1 MTLGYNHMLGK
12 IGHKTAHWL
21 SCKKCDSKGKVT
33 MDLVDSIEAGK
44 LTISELIDVLATDKN
59 YLASTWDQRYREF
72 TSLLQKTSTFA
83 QPETDDLVKRLW
95 YERDNG
101 IASIRQGVPSLAE
114 YQQNLPLLRE
124 LTERVRQQPDETTYQ
139 YVDSALQQ
147 AKKTGQLKRM
157 YWSLRNRVFAAF
169 SPENYT
175 STVDENAFNKAAE
188 FLNQHFH
195 LGLVLTGNWLQKNYE
210 LKKAIHARS
219 PNTDPYYVNMAIWHL
234 YELLRE
240 RDNEQKQEKVASTTS
255 TTCSEPFENKTI
267 PHSPTNV
274 IFFGPPGTGKTFMLQ
289 QKMKEYTS
297 HAVPADRY
305 AWLDSRLESLNWMQV
320 ITLVLLDLGKRA
332 KVRQMTEHEWFQRKA
347 LLNGRSSNFSQTAW
361 ATLQSFTIPGST
373 TVAYKG
379 RREPAIFDKT
389 ADSEW
394 FLVESQ
400 LEQVD
405 ELLTL
410 YAELK
415 QGPKS
420 AEAIQ
425 RFAVVTFH
433 QSYGYEEFIEGIRAR
448 SDESGNISYP
458 IEPGIFMRLCQRA
471 NADPAHRYAIFID
484 EINRGNISKIFGELI
499 SLIEV
504 DKRAGMSNAMSL
516 QLSYSGD
523 HFSVPANVDI
533 IGAMNTADRSLALM
547 DTALRR
553 RFDFVEMMP
562 DLSLLSGAKVKGIE
576 LESLLEKLNSRI
588 EALYDR
594 EHTLGHAFFMPVKN
608 ALDTGDEEAAFKQL
622 KIVFQKKIIPL
633 LQEYFFDD
641 WNKIRLVLAD
651 NQKQDDSLQF
661 VIEKTDDLDTLFG
674 NNHGLRRHD
683 QQSTAYELEAF
694 DQEVWN
700 MPQAYRS
707 IYQPQQTTPDEQAIN
722 HG

>member
-1 MTLGYNHMLGK
+1 MT
-12 IGHKTAHWL
+12 
-21 SCKKCDSKGKVT
+21 
-33 MDLVDSIEAGK
+33 LVDSVEAGK
-44 LTISELIDVLATDKN
+44 LKISELIDILAKEKK
-59 YLASTWDQRYREF
+59 YSASKWDQRYREF
-72 TSLLQKTSTFA
+72 TALLQQTSTFA
-83 QPETDDLVKRLW
+83 EPETDDLVKRLW

-114 YQQNLPLLRE
+114 YQQSLPLLRE
-124 LTERVRQQPDETTYQ
+124 LTERVHQQPDETTYQ
-139 YVDSALQQ
+139 YVGSALQQ
-147 AKKTGQLKRM
+147 AKETGLLKRM

-169 SPENYT
+169 SPETCT

-188 FLNQHFH
+188 FLNKQFH
-195 LGLVLTGNWLQKNYE
+195 LGLILTGNWIQKNHE
-210 LKKAIHARS
+210 LKQAIHAQS
-219 PNTDPYYVNMAIWHL
+219 PNADPYYVNMAIWHL

-240 RDNEQKQEKVASTTS
+240 RDNEQKQEKVPSSTS
-255 TTCSEPFENKTI
+255 TASSEFADIKTV

-274 IFFGPPGTGKTFMLQ
+274 IYFGPPGTGKTFTLQ

-297 HAVPADRY
+297 HAVPADRD

-332 KVRQMTEHEWFQRKA
+332 KVRQMTEHQWFQRKA

-405 ELLTL
+405 ELLSL

-562 DLSLLSGAKVKGIE
+562 DLSLLSGTKVKGIE
-576 LESLLEKLNSRI
+576 LEPLLEKLNSRI

-594 EHTLGHAFFMPVKN
+594 EHSLGHAFFMPVKN
-608 ALDTGDEEAAFKQL
+608 ALDAGDEETAFKQL
-622 KIVFQKKIIPL
+622 KIAFQKKIIPL

-651 NQKQDDSLQF
+651 NQKQDDNLQF
-661 VIEKTDDLDTLFG
+661 VIEKTDDLDKLFG
-674 NNHGLRRHD
+674 NNHGLQRHD

-694 DQEVWN
+694 DQEIWN

-707 IYQPQQTTPDEQAIN
+707 IYQPQQTTPDEQAVN

>member
-1 MTLGYNHMLGK
+1 
-12 IGHKTAHWL
+12 
-21 SCKKCDSKGKVT
+21 
-33 MDLVDSIEAGK
+33 MDLVDSVEAGK
-44 LTISELIDVLATDKN
+44 LTIRELIDALVKDKN
-59 YLASTWDQRYREF
+59 YTASKWEQRYREF
-72 TSLLQKTSTFA
+72 TTLLQQTSTFA
-83 QPETDDLVKRLW
+83 EPETDDLVKRLW

-114 YQQNLPLLRE
+114 YQQSLPLLRE
-124 LTERVRQQPDETTYQ
+124 LTERVRQQPNEVTYQ
-139 YVDSALQQ
+139 YVGTALQQ
-147 AKKTGQLKRM
+147 AKKIGQLKRM

-175 STVDENAFNKAAE
+175 STVDENAFNKTAE
-188 FLNQHFH
+188 FLNQRFH

-210 LKKAIHARS
+210 LKQAIHAQS
-219 PNTDPYYVNMAIWHL
+219 PDTDPYYVNMAIWHI

-240 RDNEQKQEKVASTTS
+240 RDNEQKQEKVAS
-255 TTCSEPFENKTI
+255 SEPIENKTI

-274 IFFGPPGTGKTFMLQ
+274 IFFGPPGTGKTFTLQ

-297 HAVPADRY
+297 HAVPADRE

-320 ITLVLLDLGKRA
+320 ITLVLLDLGKLA
-332 KVRQMTEHEWFQRKA
+332 KVRQIIEHMWFQRKA
-347 LLNGRSSNFSQTAW
+347 LLNGRNGNLSNTAW
-361 ATLQSFTIPGST
+361 KALQAYTIPESL
-373 TVAYKG
+373 TVDYKN
-379 RREPAIFDKT
+379 RREPAVFDKT
-389 ADSEW
+389 DNSEW
-394 FLVESQ
+394 FLVDSQ
-400 LEQVD
+400 LEQVED
-405 ELLTL
+405 LLAH

-415 QGPKS
+415 RGPKS

-433 QSYGYEEFIEGIRAR
+433 QSYGYEEFIEGMRAR

-504 DKRAGMSNAMSL
+504 DKRAGMPNAMSL

-523 HFSVPANVDI
+523 YFSVPANVDI
-533 IGAMNTADRSLALM
+533 IGAMNTADRSLALL

-608 ALDTGDEEAAFKQL
+608 ALDTGDEETAFKQL
-622 KIVFQKKIIPL
+622 KIAFQKKIIPL

-651 NQKQDDSLQF
+651 NQKQDDNQQF

-683 QQSTAYELEAF
+683 QQSTTYELKDL
-694 DQEVWN
+694 DQGVWN
-700 MPQAYRS
+700 MPKAYRS
-707 IYQPQQTTPDEQAIN
+707 IYQPQRTTPDEQVVN
-722 HG
+722 HE

>member
-1 MTLGYNHMLGK
+1 MT
-12 IGHKTAHWL
+12 
-21 SCKKCDSKGKVT
+21 
-33 MDLVDSIEAGK
+33 LVDSVEAGK
-44 LTISELIDVLATDKN
+44 LTLSELIDTLAEDEN
-59 YLASTWDQRYREF
+59 YEPSRWNQRYREF
-72 TSLLQKTSTFA
+72 TGLLQQVPTFTVSGS
-83 QPETDDLVKRLW
+83 EDLLKRLW

-114 YQQNLPLLRE
+114 YQQSLPLLRE
-124 LTERVRQQPDETTYQ
+124 LTERVRQQPDEATYQ
-139 YVDSALQQ
+139 YVGSALQK
-147 AKKTGQLKRM
+147 AKETGLLKRM

-169 SPENYT
+169 LPETCT
-175 STVDENAFNKAAE
+175 SAVDENAFTKVAD
-188 FLNQHFH
+188 FLNKKFS
-195 LGLVLTGNWLQKNYE
+195 LGLELNGSWLQKNHE
-210 LKKAIHARS
+210 LKQAIHSKS
-219 PNTDPYYVNMAIWHL
+219 PNADPYYVNMAIWDL
-234 YELLRE
+234 YELLRQ
-240 RDNEQKQEKVASTTS
+240 RDNEQKQEKVSDKTS
-255 TTCSEPFENKTI
+255 TADSELTEINTRQ
-267 PHSPTNV
+267 HSPTNV
-274 IFFGPPGTGKTFMLQ
+274 IFFGPPGTGKTFTLQ

-297 HAVPADRY
+297 HAVPADRD

-320 ITLVLLDLGKRA
+320 ITLVLLDFGKRA
-332 KVRQMTEHEWFQRKA
+332 KVRQIIEHMWFQRKA
-347 LLNGRSSNFSQTAW
+347 LLNGRNGNLSNTAW
-361 ATLQSFTIPGST
+361 AALQAY
-373 TVAYKG
+373 TVPESLTVDYKN
-379 RREPAIFDKT
+379 RREPAVFNKTDK
-389 ADSEW
+389 SEW
-394 FLVESQ
+394 LLVDSQ
-400 LEQVD
+400 LEQVED
-405 ELLTL
+405 LVEL

-415 QGPKS
+415 RGPKS

-562 DLSLLSGAKVKGIE
+562 DLSLLSGTKVKGIE
-576 LESLLEKLNSRI
+576 LEPLLEKLNSRI

-608 ALDTGDEEAAFKQL
+608 ALDADDEEAAFKQL
-622 KIVFQKKIIPL
+622 KIAFQKKIIPL

-674 NNHGLRRHD
+674 NNHALRRHD
-683 QQSTAYELEAF
+683 QQATAYELEAF
-694 DQEVWN
+694 DQEIWN

-707 IYQPQQTTPDEQAIN
+707 IYQPQQTTPNEQAVN

>member
-1 MTLGYNHMLGK
+1 
-12 IGHKTAHWL
+12 
-21 SCKKCDSKGKVT
+21 
-33 MDLVDSIEAGK
+33 MDLVDSVEAGK
-44 LTISELIDVLATDKN
+44 LTISELIDTLAKDKN
-59 YLASTWDQRYREF
+59 YAASKWDQRYREF
-72 TSLLQKTSTFA
+72 TTLLQQTSTFA
-83 QPETDDLVKRLW
+83 EPETDDLVKRLW
-95 YERDNG
+95 YERGNG

-114 YQQNLPLLRE
+114 YQQSLPLLRE
-124 LTERVRQQPDETTYQ
+124 LTERIRLQPDEATYQ
-139 YVDSALQQ
+139 YVGDALKQ
-147 AKKTGQLKRM
+147 AKETGLLKRM

-169 SPENYT
+169 SPETCT
-175 STVDENAFNKAAE
+175 STVDENAFTKAAD
-188 FLNQHFH
+188 FLNKKFH
-195 LGLVLTGNWLQKNYE
+195 LGLELNGNWLQKNNE
-210 LKKAIHARS
+210 LKQAIHAQS
-219 PNTDPYYVNMAIWHL
+219 PNADPYYVNMAIWHL

-240 RDNEQKQEKVASTTS
+240 RDNEQRQEKASSNISTS
-255 TTCSEPFENKTI
+255 NTELTDIKPHA
-267 PHSPTNV
+267 HSPTNV
-274 IFFGPPGTGKTFMLQ
+274 IYFGPPGTGKTFTLQ

-297 HAVPADRY
+297 HAVPADRD

-332 KVRQMTEHEWFQRKA
+332 KVRQMTEHQWFKRKA

-405 ELLTL
+405 ELLSL

-484 EINRGNISKIFGELI
+484 ELNRGNISKIFGELI
-499 SLIEV
+499 SLIEI

-562 DLSLLSGAKVKGIE
+562 DLSLLSGSKVKGIE

-588 EALYDR
+588 ETLYDR
-594 EHTLGHAFFMPVKN
+594 EHSLGHAFFMPVKN
-608 ALDTGDEEAAFKQL
+608 ALDAGDEEAAFKQL
-622 KIVFQKKIIPL
+622 KIAFQKKIIPL

-674 NNHGLRRHD
+674 NNHALRRHD

-694 DQEVWN
+694 DEEIWN
-700 MPQAYRS
+700 MPQAYRA
-707 IYQPQQTTPDEQAIN
+707 IYQPQQTTLDEQALN

>member
-1 MTLGYNHMLGK
+1 
-12 IGHKTAHWL
+12 
-21 SCKKCDSKGKVT
+21 
-33 MDLVDSIEAGK
+33 MDLVDSVEAGK
-44 LTISELIDVLATDKN
+44 LTIRELIDALVKDKN
-59 YLASTWDQRYREF
+59 YTASKWEQRYREF
-72 TSLLQKTSTFA
+72 TTLLQQTSTFA
-83 QPETDDLVKRLW
+83 EPETDDLVKRLW

-114 YQQNLPLLRE
+114 YQQSLPLLRE
-124 LTERVRQQPDETTYQ
+124 LTERVRQQPNEATYQ
-139 YVDSALQQ
+139 YVGSALQQ
-147 AKKTGQLKRM
+147 AKEIGQLKRM

-188 FLNQHFH
+188 FLNQRFH

-210 LKKAIHARS
+210 LKQAIHAQS
-219 PNTDPYYVNMAIWHL
+219 PDTDPYYVNMAIWHI

-240 RDNEQKQEKVASTTS
+240 RDNEQKQEKVAS
-255 TTCSEPFENKTI
+255 SEPIENKTI

-274 IFFGPPGTGKTFMLQ
+274 IFFGPPGTGKTFSLQ

-297 HAVPADRY
+297 HAVPADRE

-320 ITLVLLDLGKRA
+320 ITLVLLDLGKLA
-332 KVRQMTEHEWFQRKA
+332 KVRQIIEHIWFRRKA
-347 LLNGRSSNFSQTAW
+347 LLNGRNGNLSNTAW
-361 ATLQSFTIPGST
+361 EALQAYTIPESL
-373 TVAYKG
+373 TVNYKN
-379 RREPAIFDKT
+379 RREPAVFDKT
-389 ADSEW
+389 GNSEW
-394 FLVESQ
+394 FLVDSQ
-400 LEQVD
+400 LEQVED
-405 ELLTL
+405 LLAL
-410 YAELK
+410 HAELK
-415 QGPKS
+415 RGPKS

-433 QSYGYEEFIEGIRAR
+433 QSYGYEEFIEGMRAR

-504 DKRAGMSNAMSL
+504 DKRAGMPDAMSL
-516 QLSYSGD
+516 QLSYSGE

-533 IGAMNTADRSLALM
+533 IGAMNTADRSLALL

-608 ALDTGDEEAAFKQL
+608 ALDTGDEETAFKQL
-622 KIVFQKKIIPL
+622 KIAFQKKIIPL

-651 NQKQDDSLQF
+651 NQKQDDNQQF

-674 NNHGLRRHD
+674 NHHGLRRHN
-683 QQSTAYELEAF
+683 QQSTTYELKDF
-694 DQEVWN
+694 DQGVWN
-700 MPQAYRS
+700 MPKAYRS
-707 IYQPQQTTPDEQAIN
+707 IYQPQRTTPDEQVVN
-722 HG
+722 HE

>member
-1 MTLGYNHMLGK
+1 
-12 IGHKTAHWL
+12 
-21 SCKKCDSKGKVT
+21 
-33 MDLVDSIEAGK
+33 MDLVDSVEAGK
-44 LTISELIDVLATDKN
+44 LTIRELIDALVKDKN
-59 YLASTWDQRYREF
+59 YTASKWEQRYREF
-72 TSLLQKTSTFA
+72 TTLLQQTSTFA
-83 QPETDDLVKRLW
+83 EPETDDLVKRLW

-114 YQQNLPLLRE
+114 YQQSLPLLRE
-124 LTERVRQQPDETTYQ
+124 LTERVRQQPNEVTYQ
-139 YVDSALQQ
+139 YVGTALQQ
-147 AKKTGQLKRM
+147 AKKIGQLKRM

-175 STVDENAFNKAAE
+175 STVDENAFNKTAE
-188 FLNQHFH
+188 FLNQRFH

-210 LKKAIHARS
+210 LKQAIHAQS
-219 PNTDPYYVNMAIWHL
+219 PDTDPYYVNMAIWHI

-240 RDNEQKQEKVASTTS
+240 RDNEQKQEKVAS
-255 TTCSEPFENKTI
+255 SEPIENKTI

-274 IFFGPPGTGKTFMLQ
+274 IFFGPPGTGKTFTLQ

-297 HAVPADRY
+297 HAVPADRE

-320 ITLVLLDLGKRA
+320 ITLVLLDLGKLA
-332 KVRQMTEHEWFQRKA
+332 KVRQIIEHMWFQRKA
-347 LLNGRSSNFSQTAW
+347 LLNGRNGNLSNTAW
-361 ATLQSFTIPGST
+361 KALQAYTIPESL
-373 TVAYKG
+373 TVDYKN
-379 RREPAIFDKT
+379 RREPAVFDKT
-389 ADSEW
+389 DNSEW
-394 FLVESQ
+394 FLVDSQ
-400 LEQVD
+400 LEQVED
-405 ELLTL
+405 LLAL
-410 YAELK
+410 HAELK
-415 QGPKS
+415 RGPKS

-433 QSYGYEEFIEGIRAR
+433 QSYGYEEFIEGMRAR

-471 NADPAHRYAIFID
+471 NADPAHRCAIFID

-504 DKRAGMSNAMSL
+504 DKRAGMPNAMSL

-523 HFSVPANVDI
+523 YFSVPANVDI
-533 IGAMNTADRSLALM
+533 IGAMNTADRSLALL

-608 ALDTGDEEAAFKQL
+608 ALDTGDEETAFKQL
-622 KIVFQKKIIPL
+622 KIAFQKKIIPL

-651 NQKQDDSLQF
+651 NQKQDDNQQF

-683 QQSTAYELEAF
+683 QQSTTYELKDL
-694 DQEVWN
+694 DQGVWN
-700 MPQAYRS
+700 MPKAYRS
-707 IYQPQQTTPDEQAIN
+707 IYQPQRTTPDEQVVN
-722 HG
+722 HE

>member
-1 MTLGYNHMLGK
+1 
-12 IGHKTAHWL
+12 
-21 SCKKCDSKGKVT
+21 
-33 MDLVDSIEAGK
+33 
-44 LTISELIDVLATDKN
+44 
-59 YLASTWDQRYREF
+59 
-72 TSLLQKTSTFA
+72 
-83 QPETDDLVKRLW
+83 
-95 YERDNG
+95 
-101 IASIRQGVPSLAE
+101 
-114 YQQNLPLLRE
+114 
-124 LTERVRQQPDETTYQ
+124 
-139 YVDSALQQ
+139 
-147 AKKTGQLKRM
+147 
-157 YWSLRNRVFAAF
+157 
-169 SPENYT
+169 
-175 STVDENAFNKAAE
+175 
-188 FLNQHFH
+188 
-195 LGLVLTGNWLQKNYE
+195 
-210 LKKAIHARS
+210 
-219 PNTDPYYVNMAIWHL
+219 
-234 YELLRE
+234 
-240 RDNEQKQEKVASTTS
+240 
-255 TTCSEPFENKTI
+255 
-267 PHSPTNV
+267 
-274 IFFGPPGTGKTFMLQ
+274 
-289 QKMKEYTS
+289 MKEYTS
-297 HAVPADRY
+297 HAVPADRD

-448 SDESGNISYP
+448 ADESGNISYP

-523 HFSVPANVDI
+523 HFSVPTNVDI

-707 IYQPQQTTPDEQAIN
+707 IYQPQQTTPDEQAVN

>member
-1 MTLGYNHMLGK
+1 MTLVE
-12 IGHKTAHWL
+12 
-21 SCKKCDSKGKVT
+21 SV
-33 MDLVDSIEAGK
+33 EAGK
-44 LTISELIDVLATDKN
+44 LTISELLETLAKDN
-59 YLASTWDQRYREF
+59 HYASSQWDQRYRELT
-72 TSLLQKTSTFA
+72 TSLQNTPIFSR
-83 QPETDDLVKRLW
+83 PETDDLIKRLW

-124 LTERVRQQPDETTYQ
+124 LTQRVSQQPDESAYH
-139 YVDSALQQ
+139 YVGDALQQ
-147 AKKTGQLKRM
+147 AKESGQLKRM

-175 STVDENAFNKAAE
+175 STVDENAFNIAAG
-188 FLNQHFH
+188 FLNNHYH
-195 LGLVLTGNWLQKNYE
+195 LGLALTGNWLQKNHE
-210 LKKAIHARS
+210 LKHAIQVRS
-219 PNTDPYYVNMAIWHL
+219 PNADPYYVNMAIWHI
-234 YELLRE
+234 YELLRA
-240 RDNEQKQEKVASTTS
+240 RDNELKQDEVSVNTSKASGEP
-255 TTCSEPFENKTI
+255 SEFTPLR
-267 PHSPTNV
+267 HSPSNM
-274 IFFGPPGTGKTFMLQ
+274 IYFGPPGTGKTFTLQ

-297 HAVPADRY
+297 HAVPADRD

-332 KVRQMTEHEWFQRKA
+332 KVRQMTEHQWFQRKA
-347 LLNGRSSNFSQTAW
+347 LLNGRVDNFSQTTW
-361 ATLQSFTIPGST
+361 ATLQSFTVPEST

-405 ELLTL
+405 ELLSL

-420 AEAIQ
+420 AESIQ

-448 SDESGNISYP
+448 SDESGSISYP

-471 NADPAHRYAIFID
+471 KADPAHRYAIFID
-484 EINRGNISKIFGELI
+484 EINRGNLSKIFGELI

-504 DKRAGMSNAMSL
+504 DKRTGMPNAMSL
-516 QLSYSGD
+516 QLSYSGEP
-523 HFSVPANVDI
+523 FSIPANIDI

-562 DLSLLSGAKVKGIE
+562 DLALLSGVKVKGIE
-576 LESLLEKLNSRI
+576 IESLLEKLNHRI

-594 EHTLGHAFFMPVKN
+594 EHTLGHAFFMPVKK
-608 ALDTGDEEAAFKQL
+608 ALDAGDEEAAFKQL
-622 KIVFQKKIIPL
+622 KIAFQKKILPL

-651 NQKQDDSLQF
+651 NQKQDDRLHF

-674 NNHGLRRHD
+674 RNHTLRRHD
-683 QQSTAYELEAF
+683 HHAAAYELEAF
-694 DQEVWN
+694 DQEIWN
-700 MPQAYRS
+700 LPQAYRA
-707 IYQPQQTTPDEQAIN
+707 IYQPQQVILDEQAVN

>member
-1 MTLGYNHMLGK
+1 
-12 IGHKTAHWL
+12 
-21 SCKKCDSKGKVT
+21 
-33 MDLVDSIEAGK
+33 MDLVDSVEAGK
-44 LTISELIDVLATDKN
+44 LTLSELIDTLAKDKN
-59 YLASTWDQRYREF
+59 YAASKWDQRYREF
-72 TSLLQKTSTFA
+72 TTLLQQTSTFA
-83 QPETDDLVKRLW
+83 EPETDDLVKRLW
-95 YERDNG
+95 YERGNG

-114 YQQNLPLLRE
+114 YQQSLPLLRE
-124 LTERVRQQPDETTYQ
+124 LTERIRQQPDEVTYQ
-139 YVDSALQQ
+139 YVGNALKQ
-147 AKKTGQLKRM
+147 AKETGLLKRM

-169 SPENYT
+169 SPETCT
-175 STVDENAFNKAAE
+175 STVDENAFTKAAD
-188 FLNQHFH
+188 FLNKKFH
-195 LGLVLTGNWLQKNYE
+195 LGLVLNGNWLRKNNE
-210 LKKAIHARS
+210 LKQAIHSQS
-219 PNTDPYYVNMAIWHL
+219 PNADPYYVNMAIWHL

-240 RDNEQKQEKVASTTS
+240 RDNEQKQEKVSSITS
-255 TTCSEPFENKTI
+255 TVSSEFTEIKTLL
-267 PHSPTNV
+267 HSPTNV
-274 IFFGPPGTGKTFMLQ
+274 IYFGPPGTGKTFTLQ

-297 HAVPADRY
+297 HAVPADHD

-332 KVRQMTEHEWFQRKA
+332 KVRQIIEHTWFQRKA
-347 LLNGRSSNFSQTAW
+347 LLNGRNGNLSNTAW
-361 ATLQSFTIPGST
+361 AALQSY
-373 TVAYKG
+373 TVPESLTVDYKN
-379 RREPAIFDKT
+379 RREPAVFNKT
-389 ADSEW
+389 DNSEW
-394 FLVESQ
+394 LLVDSQ
-400 LEQVD
+400 LEQLEDLV
-405 ELLTL
+405 EL

-415 QGPKS
+415 SGPKS
-420 AEAIQ
+420 AESIQ

-433 QSYGYEEFIEGIRAR
+433 QSYGYEEFIEGIRAH

-516 QLSYSGD
+516 QLSYSGEQ
-523 HFSVPANVDI
+523 FSVPANVDI

-562 DLSLLSGAKVKGIE
+562 DLSLLSGIKVKGIE

-608 ALDTGDEEAAFKQL
+608 AIDAGDEEAAFKQL
-622 KIVFQKKIIPL
+622 KIAFQKKIIPL

-694 DQEVWN
+694 DQEIWN

-707 IYQPQQTTPDEQAIN
+707 VYQPQQTTPDEQAVN

>member
-1 MTLGYNHMLGK
+1 
-12 IGHKTAHWL
+12 
-21 SCKKCDSKGKVT
+21 
-33 MDLVDSIEAGK
+33 MDFVDSIEAGK
-44 LTISELIDVLATDKN
+44 LTLSELIDSLAKDKN
-59 YLASTWDQRYREF
+59 YSASKWDQRYREF

-210 LKKAIHARS
+210 LKKAIHAQS

-255 TTCSEPFENKTI
+255 TTSSEPIENKSI
-267 PHSPTNV
+267 PHSPINV
-274 IFFGPPGTGKTFMLQ
+274 IFFGPPGTGKTFKLQ

-297 HAVPADRY
+297 HAVATDRD

-347 LLNGRSSNFSQTAW
+347 LLNSRSSNFSQTAW

-405 ELLTL
+405 ELLSL

-433 QSYGYEEFIEGIRAR
+433 QSYGYEEFIEGICAR

-533 IGAMNTADRSLALM
+533 IGTMNTADRSLALM

-562 DLSLLSGAKVKGIE
+562 DLSLLSGTKVKGIE
-576 LESLLEKLNSRI
+576 LEPLLEKLNSRI

-608 ALDTGDEEAAFKQL
+608 ALDAGDEEAAFKQL
-622 KIVFQKKIIPL
+622 KIAFQKKIIPL

-674 NNHGLRRHD
+674 NNHDLRHHD

-694 DQEVWN
+694 DQEIWN
-700 MPQAYRS
+700 RPQAYRA
-707 IYQPQQTTPDEQAIN
+707 IYQPQQTALDEQAVN

>member
-1 MTLGYNHMLGK
+1 
-12 IGHKTAHWL
+12 
-21 SCKKCDSKGKVT
+21 
-33 MDLVDSIEAGK
+33 MDLVDSVEAGK
-44 LTISELIDVLATDKN
+44 LTIRELIDALVKDKN
-59 YLASTWDQRYREF
+59 YTTSKWEQRYREF
-72 TSLLQKTSTFA
+72 TTLLQQTSTFA
-83 QPETDDLVKRLW
+83 EPETDDLVKRLW

-114 YQQNLPLLRE
+114 YQQSLPLLRE
-124 LTERVRQQPDETTYQ
+124 LTERVRQQPNEVTYQ
-139 YVDSALQQ
+139 YVGTALQQ
-147 AKKTGQLKRM
+147 AKKIGQLKRM

-175 STVDENAFNKAAE
+175 STVDENAFNKTAE
-188 FLNQHFH
+188 FLNQRFH

-210 LKKAIHARS
+210 LKQAIHAQS
-219 PNTDPYYVNMAIWHL
+219 PDTDPYYVNMAIWHI

-240 RDNEQKQEKVASTTS
+240 RDNEQKQEKVAS
-255 TTCSEPFENKTI
+255 SEPIENKTI

-274 IFFGPPGTGKTFMLQ
+274 IFFGPPGTGKTFTLQ

-297 HAVPADRY
+297 HAVPADRE

-320 ITLVLLDLGKRA
+320 ITLVLLDLGKLA
-332 KVRQMTEHEWFQRKA
+332 KVRQIIEHMWFQRKA
-347 LLNGRSSNFSQTAW
+347 LLNGRNGNLSNTAW
-361 ATLQSFTIPGST
+361 KALQAYTIPESL
-373 TVAYKG
+373 TVDYKN
-379 RREPAIFDKT
+379 RREPAVFDKT
-389 ADSEW
+389 DNSEW
-394 FLVESQ
+394 FLVDSQ
-400 LEQVD
+400 LEQVED
-405 ELLTL
+405 LLAL

-415 QGPKS
+415 RGPKS

-433 QSYGYEEFIEGIRAR
+433 QSYGYEEFIEGMRAR

-504 DKRAGMSNAMSL
+504 DKRAGMPNAMSL

-523 HFSVPANVDI
+523 YFSVPANVDI
-533 IGAMNTADRSLALM
+533 IGAMNTADRSLALL

-608 ALDTGDEEAAFKQL
+608 ALDTGDEETAFKQL
-622 KIVFQKKIIPL
+622 KIAFQKKIIPL

-651 NQKQDDSLQF
+651 NQKQDDNQQF

-683 QQSTAYELEAF
+683 QQSTTYELKDL
-694 DQEVWN
+694 DQGVWN
-700 MPQAYRS
+700 MPKAYRS
-707 IYQPQQTTPDEQAIN
+707 IYQPQRTTPDEQVLN
-722 HG
+722 HE

>member
-1 MTLGYNHMLGK
+1 
-12 IGHKTAHWL
+12 
-21 SCKKCDSKGKVT
+21 
-33 MDLVDSIEAGK
+33 MDLVDSVEAGK
-44 LTISELIDVLATDKN
+44 LTIRELIDALVKDKN
-59 YLASTWDQRYREF
+59 YTASKWEQRYREF
-72 TSLLQKTSTFA
+72 TTLLQQTSTFA
-83 QPETDDLVKRLW
+83 EPETDDLVKRLW

-101 IASIRQGVPSLAE
+101 NASIRQGVPSLAE
-114 YQQNLPLLRE
+114 YQQSLPLLRE
-124 LTERVRQQPDETTYQ
+124 LTERVRQQPNEVTYQ
-139 YVDSALQQ
+139 YVGTALQQ
-147 AKKTGQLKRM
+147 AKKIGQLKRM

-175 STVDENAFNKAAE
+175 STVDENAFNKTAE
-188 FLNQHFH
+188 FLNQRFH

-210 LKKAIHARS
+210 LKQAIHAQS
-219 PNTDPYYVNMAIWHL
+219 PDTDPYYVNMAIWHI

-240 RDNEQKQEKVASTTS
+240 RDNEQKQEKVAS
-255 TTCSEPFENKTI
+255 SEPIENKTI

-274 IFFGPPGTGKTFMLQ
+274 IFFGPPGTGKTFTLQ

-297 HAVPADRY
+297 HAVPADRE
-305 AWLDSRLESLNWMQV
+305 AWLDSRLESMNWMQV
-320 ITLVLLDLGKRA
+320 ITLVLLDLGKLA
-332 KVRQMTEHEWFQRKA
+332 KVRQIIEHMWFQRKA
-347 LLNGRSSNFSQTAW
+347 LLNGRNGNLSNTAW
-361 ATLQSFTIPGST
+361 KALQAYTIPESL
-373 TVAYKG
+373 TVDYKN
-379 RREPAIFDKT
+379 RREPAEFDKT
-389 ADSEW
+389 DNSEW
-394 FLVESQ
+394 FLVYSQ
-400 LEQVD
+400 LEQVED
-405 ELLTL
+405 LLAL

-415 QGPKS
+415 RGPKS

-433 QSYGYEEFIEGIRAR
+433 QSYGYEEFIEGMRAR
-448 SDESGNISYP
+448 SEESGNISYP

-504 DKRAGMSNAMSL
+504 DKRAGMPNAMSL

-523 HFSVPANVDI
+523 YFSVPANVDI
-533 IGAMNTADRSLALM
+533 IGAMNTADRSLALL

-608 ALDTGDEEAAFKQL
+608 ALDTGDEETAFKQL
-622 KIVFQKKIIPL
+622 KIAFQKKIIPL

-651 NQKQDDSLQF
+651 NQKQDDNQQF

-683 QQSTAYELEAF
+683 QQSTTYELKDL
-694 DQEVWN
+694 DQGVWN
-700 MPQAYRS
+700 MPKAYRS
-707 IYQPQQTTPDEQAIN
+707 IYQPQRTTPDEQVVN
-722 HG
+722 HE

>member
-1 MTLGYNHMLGK
+1 MT
-12 IGHKTAHWL
+12 
-21 SCKKCDSKGKVT
+21 
-33 MDLVDSIEAGK
+33 LVDSVEAGK
-44 LTISELIDVLATDKN
+44 LTISELIDILAKDKN
-59 YLASTWDQRYREF
+59 YAASKWDQRYREF
-72 TSLLQKTSTFA
+72 TTLLQQTSTFA
-83 QPETDDLVKRLW
+83 EPDTDDLVKRLW
-95 YERDNG
+95 YERGNG

-114 YQQNLPLLRE
+114 YEQSLPLLRE
-124 LTERVRQQPDETTYQ
+124 LTERIRQQPDEATYQ
-139 YVDSALQQ
+139 YVGDALKQ
-147 AKKTGQLKRM
+147 AKETGLLKRM

-169 SPENYT
+169 SPETCT

-188 FLNQHFH
+188 FLNNRFI
-195 LGLVLTGNWLQKNYE
+195 LGLDLSGNWLQKNNK
-210 LKKAIHARS
+210 LKQALHARS
-219 PNTDPYYVNMAIWHL
+219 PNSDPYYVNMAIWHL

-240 RDNEQKQEKVASTTS
+240 RDNEQKKDKAPSNISTSNTEL
-255 TTCSEPFENKTI
+255 TDIKTHT
-267 PHSPTNV
+267 HSPTNV
-274 IFFGPPGTGKTFMLQ
+274 IYFGPPGTGKTFTLQ
-289 QKMKEYTS
+289 QKMKEYIS
-297 HAVPADRY
+297 HAVPADRD

-320 ITLVLLDLGKRA
+320 IALVLLDLDKRA
-332 KVRQMTEHEWFQRKA
+332 KVRQMTEHQWFQRKA

-405 ELLTL
+405 ELLSL

-415 QGPKS
+415 RGPQS

-471 NADPAHRYAIFID
+471 NADPVHRYAIFID

-562 DLSLLSGAKVKGIE
+562 DLSLLSGSQVKGIE

-608 ALDTGDEEAAFKQL
+608 ALDAGDEEAAFKQL
-622 KIVFQKKIIPL
+622 KIAFQKKIIPL

-674 NNHGLRRHD
+674 NNHALRRHE

-694 DQEVWN
+694 DQEIWN
-700 MPQAYRS
+700 MPQAYRA
-707 IYQPQQTTPDEQAIN
+707 IYQPQQTTLDEQAVN

>member
-1 MTLGYNHMLGK
+1 
-12 IGHKTAHWL
+12 
-21 SCKKCDSKGKVT
+21 

-44 LTISELIDVLATDKN
+44 LTLSELIDTLAEDESYETSKWN
-59 YLASTWDQRYREF
+59 QRYREF
-72 TSLLQKTSTFA
+72 TALLQQAPTFMG
-83 QPETDDLVKRLW
+83 PETDDLVKRLW

-114 YQQNLPLLRE
+114 YQQSLPLLRE
-124 LTERVRQQPDETTYQ
+124 LTERIRQQPDEATYQ
-139 YVDSALQQ
+139 YVGDALQQ
-147 AKKTGQLKRM
+147 AKETGLLKRM

-169 SPENYT
+169 SPETCT

-188 FLNQHFH
+188 FLNKQFH
-195 LGLVLTGNWLQKNYE
+195 LGLVLTGNWLQKNHA
-210 LKKAIHARS
+210 LKQAIHAQS
-219 PNTDPYYVNMAIWHL
+219 PNADPYYVNMAIWHF

-240 RDNEQKQEKVASTTS
+240 RDNEQRQEKASSNISTS
-255 TTCSEPFENKTI
+255 DTELTDVKPPS
-267 PHSPTNV
+267 HSPTNV
-274 IFFGPPGTGKTFMLQ
+274 IYFGPPGTGKTFTLQ
-289 QKMKEYTS
+289 QKMKEYPS
-297 HAVPADRY
+297 HAVPADRD
-305 AWLDSRLESLNWMQV
+305 AWLDSRLESLSWMQV
-320 ITLVLLDLGKRA
+320 IALVLLDLGKRA
-332 KVRQMTEHEWFQRKA
+332 KVRQMTEHQWFQRKA

-361 ATLQSFTIPGST
+361 ATLQSFTIPRST

-405 ELLTL
+405 ELFSL

-553 RFDFVEMMP
+553 RFDFVEIMP
-562 DLSLLSGAKVKGIE
+562 DLSLLSGTKVKGIE
-576 LESLLEKLNSRI
+576 LESLLEKINSRI

-608 ALDTGDEEAAFKQL
+608 ALNAGDEEAAFKQL
-622 KIVFQKKIIPL
+622 KIAFQKKIIPL

-674 NNHGLRRHD
+674 NNHALRRHD

-694 DQEVWN
+694 DEEIWN
-700 MPQAYRS
+700 MPQAYRA
-707 IYQPQQTTPDEQAIN
+707 IYQPQQTTLNERAVN
-722 HG
+722 HE

>member
-1 MTLGYNHMLGK
+1 MT
-12 IGHKTAHWL
+12 
-21 SCKKCDSKGKVT
+21 
-33 MDLVDSIEAGK
+33 LVDSIEAGN
-44 LTISELIDVLATDKN
+44 LTISELIDALAKDKN
-59 YLASTWDQRYREF
+59 YAASKWDQRYREF
-72 TSLLQKTSTFA
+72 TTLLQQTSTFSE
-83 QPETDDLVKRLW
+83 PETDDLVKRLW

-114 YQQNLPLLRE
+114 YQQSLPLLRE
-124 LTERVRQQPDETTYQ
+124 LTERIRQQPDETTYQ
-139 YVDSALQQ
+139 YVGSALQQ
-147 AKKTGQLKRM
+147 AKETGQLKRM

-175 STVDENAFNKAAE
+175 STVDDNAFNKAAE

-195 LGLVLTGNWLQKNYE
+195 LGLVLTGNWLQKNSE
-210 LKKAIHARS
+210 LKQAIHAQS
-219 PNTDPYYVNMAIWHL
+219 PDTDPYYVNMAIWHL

-240 RDNEQKQEKVASTTS
+240 HDNEKKQEKVSSNTS
-255 TTCSEPFENKTI
+255 KTSRELTEI
-267 PHSPTNV
+267 KPLPYSPTNV
-274 IFFGPPGTGKTFMLQ
+274 IFFGPPGTGKTFTLQ

-297 HAVPADRY
+297 HAVPADRD

-332 KVRQMTEHEWFQRKA
+332 KVRQITEHQWFQRKA

-373 TVAYKG
+373 TVSYKG

-405 ELLTL
+405 ELLSL
-410 YAELK
+410 YAELTN
-415 QGPKS
+415 GPKS

-608 ALDTGDEEAAFKQL
+608 ALDAGDEETAFKQL
-622 KIVFQKKIIPL
+622 KIAFQKKIIPL

-674 NNHGLRRHD
+674 NNHALRRHD

-694 DQEVWN
+694 EQEIWN
-700 MPQAYRS
+700 MPQAYRA
-707 IYQPQQTTPDEQAIN
+707 IYQPQQATLDEQAVN

>member
-1 MTLGYNHMLGK
+1 MT
-12 IGHKTAHWL
+12 
-21 SCKKCDSKGKVT
+21 
-33 MDLVDSIEAGK
+33 LVDSVEAGK
-44 LTISELIDVLATDKN
+44 LKISELIDTLAKDKK
-59 YLASTWDQRYREF
+59 YSASKWDQRYREF
-72 TSLLQKTSTFA
+72 TALLQQTSTFA
-83 QPETDDLVKRLW
+83 EPETDDLVKRLW

-114 YQQNLPLLRE
+114 YQQSLPLLRE

-139 YVDSALQQ
+139 YVGSALQQ
-147 AKKTGQLKRM
+147 AKETGLLKRM

-169 SPENYT
+169 SPETCT

-188 FLNQHFH
+188 FLNKQFH
-195 LGLVLTGNWLQKNYE
+195 LGLILTGNWIQKNHE
-210 LKKAIHARS
+210 LKQAIHAQS
-219 PNTDPYYVNMAIWHL
+219 PNADPYYVNMAIWHL

-240 RDNEQKQEKVASTTS
+240 RDNEQKQEKVPSSTS
-255 TTCSEPFENKTI
+255 TASSEFADIKTV

-274 IFFGPPGTGKTFMLQ
+274 IYFGPPGTGKTFTLQ

-297 HAVPADRY
+297 HAVPADRD
-305 AWLDSRLESLNWMQV
+305 AWMDSRLESLNWMQV

-332 KVRQMTEHEWFQRKA
+332 KVRQMTEHQWFQRKA

-405 ELLTL
+405 ELLSL

-448 SDESGNISYP
+448 SDESGNITYP

-562 DLSLLSGAKVKGIE
+562 DLSLLSGTKVKGIE
-576 LESLLEKLNSRI
+576 LEPLLEKLNSRI

-594 EHTLGHAFFMPVKN
+594 EHSLGHAFFMPVKN
-608 ALDTGDEEAAFKQL
+608 ALDAGDEETAFKQL
-622 KIVFQKKIIPL
+622 KIAFQKKIIPL

-651 NQKQDDSLQF
+651 NQKQDDNLQF

-694 DQEVWN
+694 DQEIWN

-707 IYQPQQTTPDEQAIN
+707 IYQPQQTTPAEQAVN

>member
-1 MTLGYNHMLGK
+1 
-12 IGHKTAHWL
+12 
-21 SCKKCDSKGKVT
+21 
-33 MDLVDSIEAGK
+33 MDLVDSVEAGK
-44 LTISELIDVLATDKN
+44 LTIRELIDALVKDKN
-59 YLASTWDQRYREF
+59 YTAPKWEQRYREF
-72 TSLLQKTSTFA
+72 TTLLQQTSTFA
-83 QPETDDLVKRLW
+83 EPETDDLVKRLW

-114 YQQNLPLLRE
+114 YQQSLPLLRE
-124 LTERVRQQPDETTYQ
+124 LTERVRQQPNEATYQ
-139 YVDSALQQ
+139 YVGSALQQ
-147 AKKTGQLKRM
+147 AKEIGQLKRM

-188 FLNQHFH
+188 FLNQRFH

-210 LKKAIHARS
+210 LKQAIHAQS
-219 PNTDPYYVNMAIWHL
+219 PDTDPYYVNMAIWHI

-240 RDNEQKQEKVASTTS
+240 RDNEQKQEKVAS
-255 TTCSEPFENKTI
+255 SEPIENKTI

-274 IFFGPPGTGKTFMLQ
+274 IFFGPPGTGKTFTLQ

-297 HAVPADRY
+297 HAVPADRE

-320 ITLVLLDLGKRA
+320 ITLVLLDLGKLA
-332 KVRQMTEHEWFQRKA
+332 KVRQIIEHMWFRRKA
-347 LLNGRSSNFSQTAW
+347 LLNGRNGNLSNTAW
-361 ATLQSFTIPGST
+361 EALQAYTIPESL
-373 TVAYKG
+373 TVDYKN
-379 RREPAIFDKT
+379 RREPAVFDKT
-389 ADSEW
+389 GNSEW
-394 FLVESQ
+394 FLVDSQ
-400 LEQVD
+400 LEQVED
-405 ELLTL
+405 LLAL
-410 YAELK
+410 HAELK
-415 QGPKS
+415 RGPKS

-433 QSYGYEEFIEGIRAR
+433 QSYGYEEFIEGMRAR

-504 DKRAGMSNAMSL
+504 DKRAGMPNAMSL

-533 IGAMNTADRSLALM
+533 IGAMNTADRSLALL

-608 ALDTGDEEAAFKQL
+608 ALDTGDEETAFKQL
-622 KIVFQKKIIPL
+622 KIAFQKKIIPL

-651 NQKQDDSLQF
+651 NQKQDDNQQF

-674 NNHGLRRHD
+674 NNHGLRRHN
-683 QQSTAYELEAF
+683 QQSTTYELKDF
-694 DQEVWN
+694 DQGVWN
-700 MPQAYRS
+700 MPKAYRS
-707 IYQPQQTTPDEQAIN
+707 IYQPQRTTPDEQVVN
-722 HG
+722 HE

>member
-1 MTLGYNHMLGK
+1 
-12 IGHKTAHWL
+12 
-21 SCKKCDSKGKVT
+21 
-33 MDLVDSIEAGK
+33 MDLVDSVEAGK
-44 LTISELIDVLATDKN
+44 LTIRELIDALVKDKN
-59 YLASTWDQRYREF
+59 YTASKWEQRYREF
-72 TSLLQKTSTFA
+72 TTLLQQTSTFA
-83 QPETDDLVKRLW
+83 EPETDDLVKRLW

-114 YQQNLPLLRE
+114 YQQSLPLLRE
-124 LTERVRQQPDETTYQ
+124 LTERVRQQPNEVTYQ
-139 YVDSALQQ
+139 YVGTALQQ
-147 AKKTGQLKRM
+147 AKKIGQLKRM

-175 STVDENAFNKAAE
+175 STVDENAFNKTAE
-188 FLNQHFH
+188 FLNQRFH

-210 LKKAIHARS
+210 LKQAIHAQS
-219 PNTDPYYVNMAIWHL
+219 PDTDPYYVNMAIWHI

-240 RDNEQKQEKVASTTS
+240 RDNEQKQEKVAS
-255 TTCSEPFENKTI
+255 SEPIENKTI

-274 IFFGPPGTGKTFMLQ
+274 IFFGPPGTGKTFTLQ

-297 HAVPADRY
+297 HAVPADRE

-320 ITLVLLDLGKRA
+320 ITLVLLDLGKLA
-332 KVRQMTEHEWFQRKA
+332 KVRQIIEHMWFQRKA
-347 LLNGRSSNFSQTAW
+347 LLNGRNGNLSNTAW
-361 ATLQSFTIPGST
+361 KALQAYTIPESL
-373 TVAYKG
+373 TVDYKN
-379 RREPAIFDKT
+379 RREPAVFDKT
-389 ADSEW
+389 DNSEW
-394 FLVESQ
+394 FLVDSQ
-400 LEQVD
+400 LEQVED
-405 ELLTL
+405 LLAL

-415 QGPKS
+415 RGPKS

-433 QSYGYEEFIEGIRAR
+433 QSYGYEEFIEGMRAR

-504 DKRAGMSNAMSL
+504 DKLAGMPNAMSL
-516 QLSYSGD
+516 QLSDSSEY
-523 HFSVPANVDI
+523 FSVPANVDI
-533 IGAMNTADRSLALM
+533 IGAMNTADRSLALL

-608 ALDTGDEEAAFKQL
+608 ALDTRDEETAFNQL
-622 KIVFQKKIIPL
+622 KIAFQKKIIPL

-651 NQKQDDSLQF
+651 NQKQDDNQQF

-683 QQSTAYELEAF
+683 QQSTTYELKDL
-694 DQEVWN
+694 DQGVWN
-700 MPQAYRS
+700 MPKAYRS
-707 IYQPQQTTPDEQAIN
+707 IYQPQRTTPDEQVVN
-722 HG
+722 HE

>member
-1 MTLGYNHMLGK
+1 
-12 IGHKTAHWL
+12 
-21 SCKKCDSKGKVT
+21 
-33 MDLVDSIEAGK
+33 MDIINSVEAGK
-44 LTISELIDVLATDKN
+44 LTISELIDALAKDKN
-59 YLASTWDQRYREF
+59 YADSEWDQRYREF
-72 TSLLQKTSTFA
+72 TTLLQQTSTFA
-83 QPETDDLVKRLW
+83 EPETDDLVKRLW

-114 YQQNLPLLRE
+114 YQQSLPLLRE
-124 LTERVRQQPDETTYQ
+124 LTERVRQEPNEATYQ
-139 YVDSALQQ
+139 YVGSALQQ
-147 AKKTGQLKRM
+147 AKETGELKRI

-195 LGLVLTGNWLQKNYE
+195 LGLVLTGNWLQKNNE
-210 LKKAIHARS
+210 LKQAIHAQS

-240 RDNEQKQEKVASTTS
+240 RDNEQKQEKVSNATSTTS
-255 TTCSEPFENKTI
+255 SESTEMKPTS
-267 PHSPTNV
+267 HSPTNV
-274 IFFGPPGTGKTFMLQ
+274 IYFGPPGTGKTFTLQ

-297 HAVPADRY
+297 HAAPADRD

-405 ELLTL
+405 ELLSL

-523 HFSVPANVDI
+523 LFSVPANVDI

-553 RFDFVEMMP
+553 RFDFIEMMP
-562 DLSLLSGAKVKGIE
+562 DLSLLSGSKVKGIE
-576 LESLLEKLNSRI
+576 LEPLLEKLNSRI

-608 ALDTGDEEAAFKQL
+608 AIDAGDEEAAFKQL
-622 KIVFQKKIIPL
+622 KIAFQKKIIPL

-661 VIEKTDDLDTLFG
+661 VIEKTDDLDTIFG

-683 QQSTAYELEAF
+683 QQSTAYELETF
-694 DQEVWN
+694 DQEIWN
-700 MPQAYRS
+700 MPQAYRA
-707 IYQPQQTTPDEQAIN
+707 IYQPQQTILDEQAVN

>member
-1 MTLGYNHMLGK
+1 
-12 IGHKTAHWL
+12 
-21 SCKKCDSKGKVT
+21 
-33 MDLVDSIEAGK
+33 MDLVDNIEAGK
-44 LTISELIDVLATDKN
+44 LTLNEWITTLAEDNNYSSSEWN
-59 YLASTWDQRYREF
+59 QRYREF
-72 TSLLQKTSTFA
+72 TIQLQQTSTFA
-83 QPETDDLVKRLW
+83 NPETDDLVKRLW

-114 YQQNLPLLRE
+114 YEQNIPLFRE
-124 LTERVRQQPDETTYQ
+124 LTERVRQQADEATYQ
-139 YVDSALQQ
+139 YVGSALLQ
-147 AKKTGQLKRM
+147 AKETGQLRRM
-157 YWSLRNRVFAAF
+157 YWSLRNRVFASF
-169 SPENYT
+169 SPEFCT
-175 STVDENAFNKAAE
+175 TTVDENAFTKAAN
-188 FLNQHFH
+188 FLNKQFH
-195 LGLVLTGNWLQKNYE
+195 LGLALTGNWLQKNHE
-210 LKKAIHARS
+210 LKQAIHTQY
-219 PNTDPYYVNMAIWHL
+219 PNADPYYVNMAIWHL
-234 YELLRE
+234 YELLGE
-240 RDNEQKQEKVASTTS
+240 RDNEQKQETVTGTTS
-255 TTCSEPFENKTI
+255 TASSEHAEVKAI

-274 IFFGPPGTGKTFMLQ
+274 IYFGPPGTGKTFTLQ

-297 HAVPADRY
+297 HAAPADLD
-305 AWLDSRLESLNWMQV
+305 AWLDSRLESLSWMQV

-332 KVRQMTEHEWFQRKA
+332 KVRQITEHQWFQRKA

-361 ATLQSFTIPGST
+361 ATLQSFTISGST

-394 FLVESQ
+394 FLAESQ

-405 ELLTL
+405 ELLSL

-425 RFAVVTFH
+425 RFAAVTFH

-523 HFSVPANVDI
+523 PFSVPANVDI

-562 DLSLLSGAKVKGIE
+562 DLSLLSGTKVKGIE
-576 LESLLEKLNSRI
+576 LEPLLEKLNSRI

-594 EHTLGHAFFMPVKN
+594 EHTLGHAFFMPVKH
-608 ALDTGDEEAAFKQL
+608 ALDAGDEEAAFKQL
-622 KIVFQKKIIPL
+622 KIAFQKKIMPL

-674 NNHGLRRHD
+674 NNHALQRHD

-694 DQEVWN
+694 DQEIWN
-700 MPQAYRS
+700 RPQAYQA
-707 IYQPQQTTPDEQAIN
+707 IYQPQLATLDEQAVN
-722 HG
+722 NG

>member
-1 MTLGYNHMLGK
+1 
-12 IGHKTAHWL
+12 
-21 SCKKCDSKGKVT
+21 
-33 MDLVDSIEAGK
+33 MDLVDSVEAGK
-44 LTISELIDVLATDKN
+44 LTIRELIDALVKDKN
-59 YLASTWDQRYREF
+59 YTASKWEQRYREF
-72 TSLLQKTSTFA
+72 TTLLQQTSTFA
-83 QPETDDLVKRLW
+83 EPETDDLVKRLW

-114 YQQNLPLLRE
+114 YQQSLPLLRE
-124 LTERVRQQPDETTYQ
+124 LTERVRQQPNEVTYQ
-139 YVDSALQQ
+139 YVGTALQQ
-147 AKKTGQLKRM
+147 AKKIGQLKRM

-175 STVDENAFNKAAE
+175 STVDENAFNKTAE
-188 FLNQHFH
+188 FLNQRFH

-210 LKKAIHARS
+210 LKQAIHAQS
-219 PNTDPYYVNMAIWHL
+219 PDTDPYYVNMAIWHI

-240 RDNEQKQEKVASTTS
+240 RDNEQKQEKVAS
-255 TTCSEPFENKTI
+255 SEPIENKTI

-274 IFFGPPGTGKTFMLQ
+274 IFFGPPGTGKTFTLQ

-297 HAVPADRY
+297 HAVPADRE

-320 ITLVLLDLGKRA
+320 ITLVLLDLGKLA
-332 KVRQMTEHEWFQRKA
+332 KVRQIIEHMWFQRKA
-347 LLNGRSSNFSQTAW
+347 LLNGRNGNLSNTAW
-361 ATLQSFTIPGST
+361 KVLQAYTIPESL
-373 TVAYKG
+373 TVDYKN
-379 RREPAIFDKT
+379 RREPAVFDKT
-389 ADSEW
+389 DNSEW
-394 FLVESQ
+394 FLVDSQ
-400 LEQVD
+400 LEQVED
-405 ELLTL
+405 LLAL

-415 QGPKS
+415 RGPKS

-433 QSYGYEEFIEGIRAR
+433 QSYGYEEFIEGMRAR

-504 DKRAGMSNAMSL
+504 DKRAGMPNAMSL

-523 HFSVPANVDI
+523 YFSVPANVDI
-533 IGAMNTADRSLALM
+533 IGAMNTADRSLALL

-608 ALDTGDEEAAFKQL
+608 ALDTGDEETAFKQL
-622 KIVFQKKIIPL
+622 KIAFQKKIIPL

-651 NQKQDDSLQF
+651 NQKQDDNQQF

-683 QQSTAYELEAF
+683 QQSTTYELKDL
-694 DQEVWN
+694 DQGVWN
-700 MPQAYRS
+700 MPKAYRS
-707 IYQPQQTTPDEQAIN
+707 IYQPQRTTPDEQVVN
-722 HG
+722 HE

>member
-1 MTLGYNHMLGK
+1 
-12 IGHKTAHWL
+12 
-21 SCKKCDSKGKVT
+21 

-44 LTISELIDVLATDKN
+44 LTISELIDTLAKDEN
-59 YLASTWDQRYREF
+59 YAPSRWNQRYREL
-72 TSLLQKTSTFA
+72 TTLLQQTSTFTES
-83 QPETDDLVKRLW
+83 ETDDLVKRLW

-114 YQQNLPLLRE
+114 YQQSLPLLRE
-124 LTERVRQQPDETTYQ
+124 LTERVRQQPDEATYQ
-139 YVDSALQQ
+139 YVSSALQQ
-147 AKKTGQLKRM
+147 AKETGLLKRM

-169 SPENYT
+169 LPKTCT
-175 STVDENAFNKAAE
+175 SAVDENAFTKVAD
-188 FLNQHFH
+188 FLNKQFS
-195 LGLVLTGNWLQKNYE
+195 LGLELNGSWLQKNHQ
-210 LKKAIHARS
+210 LKQAIHSTS
-219 PNTDPYYVNMAIWHL
+219 PNADPYYVNMAIWDL
-234 YELLRE
+234 YELLQE
-240 RDNEQKQEKVASTTS
+240 RNNEKKQEKVPGNTS
-255 TTCSEPFENKTI
+255 TASNGLTNIMLPQ
-267 PHSPTNV
+267 HSPINM
-274 IFFGPPGTGKTFMLQ
+274 IYFGPPGTGKTFKLQ
-289 QKMKEYTS
+289 QKMNEYTS
-297 HAVPADRY
+297 QAAPADLD
-305 AWLDSRLESLNWMQV
+305 AWLDSRLEALNWMQV

-332 KVRQMTEHEWFQRKA
+332 KVRQMTEHQWFQRKA

-405 ELLTL
+405 ELLSL
-410 YAELK
+410 YAELQ

-523 HFSVPANVDI
+523 HFSVPGNVDI

-562 DLSLLSGAKVKGIE
+562 DLSLLSGSKVKGIE

-608 ALDTGDEEAAFKQL
+608 ALDVGDEEAAFKQL
-622 KIVFQKKIIPL
+622 KIAFQKKIIPL

-674 NNHGLRRHD
+674 NNHDLRRHD
-683 QQSTAYELEAF
+683 QQSTTYELAAF
-694 DQEVWN
+694 DQEIWN
-700 MPQAYRS
+700 RPQAYS
-707 IYQPQQTTPDEQAIN
+707 AIYQPQQTTLDEQAVN

>member
-1 MTLGYNHMLGK
+1 MT
-12 IGHKTAHWL
+12 
-21 SCKKCDSKGKVT
+21 
-33 MDLVDSIEAGK
+33 LVDSVEAGK
-44 LTISELIDVLATDKN
+44 LTISELIGTLAKDKD
-59 YLASTWDQRYREF
+59 YAASKWDQRYREF
-72 TSLLQKTSTFA
+72 TTLLQQTSTFTK
-83 QPETDDLVKRLW
+83 PGTDDLVKRLW
-95 YERDNG
+95 YERGNG
-101 IASIRQGVPSLAE
+101 IASISQGVPSLAE
-114 YQQNLPLLRE
+114 YQQSLPLLRE
-124 LTERVRQQPDETTYQ
+124 LTERIRQQPDVATYQ
-139 YVDSALQQ
+139 YVGDALKQ
-147 AKKTGQLKRM
+147 AKDTGLLKRM

-169 SPENYT
+169 SPGTCT
-175 STVDENAFNKAAE
+175 STVDENAFTKAAD
-188 FLNQHFH
+188 FLNKKFH
-195 LGLVLTGNWLQKNYE
+195 LGLALNGNWLQKNHE
-210 LKKAIHARS
+210 LKQAIHAHS
-219 PNTDPYYVNMAIWHL
+219 PNADPYYVNMAIWHL

-240 RDNEQKQEKVASTTS
+240 RDNEQKQERLSSITLTTS
-255 TTCSEPFENKTI
+255 SELTEIKPLS
-267 PHSPTNV
+267 HSPTNV
-274 IFFGPPGTGKTFMLQ
+274 IYFGPPGTGKTLTLQ
-289 QKMKEYTS
+289 QRMKEYTS
-297 HAVPADRY
+297 HAVPADRD

-320 ITLVLLDLGKRA
+320 ITLVLLDLCKRA
-332 KVRQMTEHEWFQRKA
+332 KVRQIIEHTWFQRKA
-347 LLNGRSSNFSQTAW
+347 LLNGRNGNLSNTAW
-361 ATLQSFTIPGST
+361 AALQSY
-373 TVAYKG
+373 TVPESLTVDYKN
-379 RREPAIFDKT
+379 RREPTVFNKT
-389 ADSEW
+389 DNSEW
-394 FLVESQ
+394 LLVDSQ
-400 LEQVD
+400 LEQVED
-405 ELLTL
+405 LVEL

-415 QGPKS
+415 SGPKS
-420 AEAIQ
+420 AESIQ

-523 HFSVPANVDI
+523 HFSVPGNVDI

-553 RFDFVEMMP
+553 RFDFIEMMP
-562 DLSLLSGAKVKGIE
+562 DLSLLSGSKVKGIE

-608 ALDTGDEEAAFKQL
+608 ALDAGDEEAAFKQL
-622 KIVFQKKIIPL
+622 KIAFQNKIIPL

-674 NNHGLRRHD
+674 NNHSLRRHD

-694 DQEVWN
+694 DEEIWN
-700 MPQAYRS
+700 MPQAYRA
-707 IYQPQQTTPDEQAIN
+707 IYQPQQTTLDEQALN